1 VYVKVELPDATIVEA
16 ALETVI
22 VTGVAVVAE
31 LYVLSAAIVA
41 VIEHVPLDAVIDTT
55 PELEFTEQAVEL
67 PAL

>member
-1 VYVKVELPDATIVEA
+1 VYVKVVLPDTDIVDA
-16 ALETVI
+16 AFETVI
-22 VTGVAVVAE
+22 VTGVMVVAE

-41 VIEHVPLDAVIDTT
+41 VIEHVPLDAVTDTT

>member
-1 VYVKVELPDATIVEA
+1 
-16 ALETVI
+16 VI
-22 VTGVAVVAE
+22 VTGVVVVAA

-41 VIEHVPLDAVIDTT
+41 VIEHVPLDAVNDTT